1 MKRRSEKK
9 GTKMM
14 KKVNM
19 IILILV
25 KINVG
30 EK

>member
-1 MKRRSEKK
+1 MKLRSVKSVK
-9 GTKMM
+9 KMM

-19 IILILV
+19 IILILGR
-25 KINVG
+25 INVG

>member
-1 MKRRSEKK
+1 MKQKSVKS
-9 GTKMM
+9 GMKMM

-19 IILILV
+19 IILISAR
-25 KINVG
+25 INAG

>member
-1 MKRRSEKK
+1 MKLRSVKSVK
-9 GTKMM
+9 KMM

-19 IILILV
+19 IILISAR
-25 KINVG
+25 INAG

>member
-1 MKRRSEKK
+1 MKQRSEKK
-9 GTKMM
+9 GMKMM